1 MPHHSIPTFLLYGDE
16 QTEAPLEF
24 AHIETIAAR
33 SSLHDWEIAPHR
45 HSHSLQVLI
54 VSTGHATFRCDDRTV
69 HLEAPCFMAVPV
81 GSVHGFLFQP
91 ETTGYVLSISS
102 AFLNRGAG
110 PQDPLLHDLTH
121 GASGVIANA
130 DIDRVTWVCRE
141 LLALQGDWRAPSRLF
156 LALLEAL
163 IRSLSG
169 EALPETPASSDD
181 SRISR
186 FRQLVELHLTAHRPI
201 AWYADQLGTSTK
213 TLTRICRR
221 QLDCTPSELIHTR
234 LLVEAQRLL
243 CFTNASVVEVA
254 EDLGFS
260 DASYFSRFYRRHTG
274 RRPLQDKSGR
284 PQRRSVG

>member
-1 MPHHSIPTFLLYGDE
+1 MLQGAIPTFLLYGDE
-16 QTEAPLEF
+16 PTEAPLEF

-54 VSTGHATFRCDDRTV
+54 VSTGQVTFRCDERIER
-69 HLEAPCFMAVPV
+69 LEAPCFMAVPV
-81 GSVHGFLFQP
+81 GSVHGFQFQP
-91 ETTGYVLSISS
+91 ETTGYVLSIAS
-102 AFLNRGAG
+102 AFLSRGAG
-110 PQDPLLHDLTH
+110 PEDPLLYSLTH
-121 GASGVIANA
+121 GASGAIAANDVA
-130 DIDRVTWVCRE
+130 RATWICRE

-169 EALPETPASSDD
+169 EALPDTPAPTDD

-186 FRQLVELHLTAHRPI
+186 FRQLVELHLTAHRPV

-221 QLDCTPSELIHTR
+221 QLDCTPIELIHGR

-243 CFTNASVVEVA
+243 CFTNASVVDVA

-274 RRPLQDKSGR
+274 RRPLEDKSSR
-284 PQRRSVG
+284 PHRR